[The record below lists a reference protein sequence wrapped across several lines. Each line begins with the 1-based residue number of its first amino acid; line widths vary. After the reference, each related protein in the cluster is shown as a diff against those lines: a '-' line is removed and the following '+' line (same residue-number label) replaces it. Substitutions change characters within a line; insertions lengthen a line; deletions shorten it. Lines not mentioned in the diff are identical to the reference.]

1 MSTAEKI
8 IALNDKLFAI
18 NEEIGKPFKLD
29 YYSNKYF
36 ENKDKIGFINIDKDM
51 IILLSKNK
59 RIVQKLKEFNNEI
72 RLARI
77 VEKV

>member
-1 MSTAEKI
+1 MTTAEKI
-8 IALNDKLFAI
+8 IALSDKLFAI
-18 NEEIGKPFKLD
+18 NEEIGKPFKLN

-36 ENKDKIGFINIDKDM
+36 ENKKIGFINIDKDM

-59 RIVQKLKEFNNEI
+59 RIVQKLKELNNEI